1 MICSALYLPTSELI
15 TYRKHMLN
23 TKTLIKYAPQLF
35 TLLFVANMIDAATT
49 ATLIHWGGLEVEV
62 NPFMRAIIANYG
74 TYGMVVYKCLAIV
87 FFWFMYDVVKKFK
100 PQLLRCMT
108 LALTAVCV
116 VYTLLAI
123 HNIGAV
129 YYVWL
134 HVP

>member
-1 MICSALYLPTSELI
+1 
-15 TYRKHMLN
+15 MLN
-23 TKTLIKYAPQLF
+23 TNTLKKYAPHLF
-35 TLLFVANMIDAATT
+35 MLLFVANMIDAATT

-87 FFWFMYDVVKKFK
+87 FFWFIHDVVKKFK
-100 PQLLRCMT
+100 PHLLRVVLLS
-108 LALTAVCV
+108 LAALCV
-116 VYTLLAI
+116 SYTVLAI

-134 HVP
+134 HIS